1 MAMRCTSKPVMM
13 REARRICKSER
24 LARQNFRGALHVWE
38 RRKPARQ
45 AECGRNE
52 ARDEQRTRRSVN
64 FDMQLALTFGISGG
78 AIARLSRLR
87 APQGEEDV
95 KVPTGRSKPP
105 P

>member
-1 MAMRCTSKPVMM
+1 
-13 REARRICKSER
+13 
-24 LARQNFRGALHVWE
+24 
-38 RRKPARQ
+38 
-45 AECGRNE
+45 
-52 ARDEQRTRRSVN
+52 
-64 FDMQLALTFGISGG
+64 MQLALTFGISGG